1 MLDPQ
6 LQPDLDRSAA
16 ARVFILADDLTGACD
31 SGAAFLAAG
40 RAVRIVLKTA
50 GTGQEFLHAEAVLAF
65 TTETRNLSAG
75 EAALRVARA
84 VDHLR
89 IASSGHILFKRS
101 EERRVGKE

>member
-40 RAVRIVLKTA
+40 RAVRIVLNIALNIA
-50 GTGQEFLHAEAVLAF
+50 GIGQEFSHAEAVLAF

-75 EAALRVARA
+75 EAALRRA
-84 VDHLR
+84 C
-89 IASSGHILFKRS
+89 APA
-101 EERRVGKE
+101 

>member
-40 RAVRIVLKTA
+40 RAVRIVLDIALNIALNRA
-50 GTGQEFLHAEAVLAF
+50 GTTPELPHAEAVLAF

-75 EAALRVARA
+75 EAALRRA
-84 VDHLR
+84 C
-89 IASSGHILFKRS
+89 APA
-101 EERRVGKE
+101 